1 MLGRPMKEAVSDL
14 PVTDKIRSAL
24 LGEPNFARC
33 ILDAVIAYERAMW
46 DESATL
52 LEQVG
57 ADSDRLSTAYGDA
70 LGWARGLQ
78 QAAA

>member
-1 MLGRPMKEAVSDL
+1 M
-14 PVTDKIRSAL
+14 
-24 LGEPNFARC
+24 
-33 ILDAVIAYERAMW
+33 AYERALW
-46 DESATL
+46 TESAAL

-57 ADSDRLSTAYGDA
+57 ASPDVLSAAYGDA